1 MKYAEIIQQYSE
13 GAITL
18 EEVNAN
24 LKAAGATFHL
34 ADLTEEEREAK
45 RQRENEAGFIYTD
58 EKPQRLP
65 ERPDMSR
72 KIDLAG
78 QTVRQLTKAGTYEV
92 SYDED
97 GYAKRAKRV

>member
-1 MKYAEIIQQYSE
+1 MKFAEIIRQYSE

-18 EEVNAN
+18 EQANAE
-24 LKAAGATFHL
+24 LKNAGAKFHL

-45 RQRENEAGFIYTD
+45 RQRENEEGFIYTG
-58 EKPQRLP
+58 EKAERLP

-72 KIDLAG
+72 RIDLAG

-97 GYAKRAKRV
+97 GYAKMAKRV